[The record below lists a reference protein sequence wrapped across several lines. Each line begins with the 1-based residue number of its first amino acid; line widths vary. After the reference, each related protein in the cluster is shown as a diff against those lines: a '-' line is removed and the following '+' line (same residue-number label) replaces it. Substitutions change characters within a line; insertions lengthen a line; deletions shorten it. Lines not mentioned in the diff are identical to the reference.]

1 MSNGFCNISVKK
13 TKYKSGNKK
22 SLYNLWVHIM
32 RKHKQ
37 DYQLADKEKQKDN
50 DILIGDENTPYTKLL
65 NDFLKVNDLK
75 VRNRET
81 VQAYQVVFSIPKSC
95 FGNQKID

>member
-37 DYQLADKEKQKDN
+37 DYQLADKEKQ
-50 DILIGDENTPYTKLL
+50 
-65 NDFLKVNDLK
+65 
-75 VRNRET
+75 
-81 VQAYQVVFSIPKSC
+81 
-95 FGNQKID
+95 